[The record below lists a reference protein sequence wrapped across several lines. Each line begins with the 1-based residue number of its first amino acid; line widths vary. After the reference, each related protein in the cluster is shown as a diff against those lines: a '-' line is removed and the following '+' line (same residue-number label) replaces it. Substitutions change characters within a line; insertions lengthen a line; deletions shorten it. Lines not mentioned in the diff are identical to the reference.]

1 MEMTVIGGE
10 IFILWSLEVG
20 PALPDRATWGSTGIS
35 LEAEGVRE
43 SMDKKSSLWFPWEGM
58 GKAR

>member
-1 MEMTVIGGE
+1 MEMTVTEEE
-10 IFILWSLEVG
+10 IFIFWSLEVG
-20 PALPDRATWGSTGIS
+20 PALPHTTTWRGTGIS

-58 GKAR
+58 G